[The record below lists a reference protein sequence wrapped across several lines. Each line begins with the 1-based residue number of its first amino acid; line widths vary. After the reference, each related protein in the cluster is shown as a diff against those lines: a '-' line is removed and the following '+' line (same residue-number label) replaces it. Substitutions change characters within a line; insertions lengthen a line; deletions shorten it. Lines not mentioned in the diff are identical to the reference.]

1 MEIKKSFKADL
12 GNKRSL
18 LLEIGLVVALSLV
31 IVAFTYT
38 PDEYRIEKVATYLP
52 PVEEEMVPVATD
64 QPEEGPKTI
73 RLAAVSNI
81 LQVIENDSQMQT
93 DINPADLDVF
103 DIVEVIPQVKD
114 ERIEDETIF
123 LRAETMPSF
132 LGGDLNAFRVWVLQN
147 VKFPQLALENG
158 VKGRV
163 VLSFVIDKDGRLTNI
178 EVLQSP
184 DRTLTEEAV
193 RVLNKSPKWSPGK
206 QRDQVVRVKYTLPV
220 DFRMQN

>member
-73 RLAAVSNI
+73 RLTAMSNI
-81 LQVIENDSQMQT
+81 LQVIENDNQ
-93 DINPADLDVF
+93 IG
-103 DIVEVIPQVKD
+103 
-114 ERIEDETIF
+114 
-123 LRAETMPSF
+123 RAH
-132 LGGDLNAFRVWVLQN
+132 V
-147 VKFPQLALENG
+147 
-158 VKGRV
+158 
-163 VLSFVIDKDGRLTNI
+163 
-178 EVLQSP
+178 
-184 DRTLTEEAV
+184 
-193 RVLNKSPKWSPGK
+193 
-206 QRDQVVRVKYTLPV
+206 
-220 DFRMQN
+220 